1 MPINRVICMSKTF
14 LASWDCHGL
23 ESLLDLDMIGG
34 LEMWEVLKTTSETRG
49 LRTRPINQIVTSLML
64 RARVNP
70 QRNYEIYIF
79 SVDNS
84 VTEDEVREMFDS
96 APQYSAE
103 LIRKRGTQVYSDRDD
118 AAKRVIT

>member
-1 MPINRVICMSKTF
+1 MSKTF

-34 LEMWEVLKTTSETRG
+34 LEMWEVLKTTDERRWP
-49 LRTRPINQIVTSLML
+49 RTRPINQIVTSLML
-64 RARVNP
+64 RARANP

-79 SVDNS
+79 SVDDS
-84 VTEDEVREMFDS
+84 ITEDEVKEMFDS